1 MSDIHDQHAAA
12 FASVSAYVITLKG
25 ERVATIAFRHPR
37 DGAGRL
43 WTYVHWLG
51 TPMVRGF
58 ASGGGYDK
66 HSAACA
72 SAIHKACAAKH
83 ALLLAEPGSPM
94 DAFRAALCKDDGATW
109 DRQLRDAGFDVL
121 QAV

>member
-1 MSDIHDQHAAA
+1 MADIYDQHKAA
-12 FASVSAYVITLKG
+12 FASVSAHVILKDG
-25 ERVATIAFRHPR
+25 VRVATVAFKYPR

-43 WTYVHWLG
+43 YAYVHVFG
-51 TPMVRGF
+51 RAMVRGF

-72 SAIHKACAAKH
+72 SAASHIRISSELPDA
-83 ALLLAEPGSPM
+83 PGAM
-94 DAFRAALCKDDGATW
+94 LCRDVLFNDDGMRW
-109 DRQLRDAGFDVL
+109 DNRLERAGFTVL